1 MQKMKELTA
10 QEAFNKAAACC
21 SRAEC
26 CTADISKKL
35 ERWGLDADAR
45 EEVIGRLV
53 GERFIDERRY
63 CHSFVRDKFRYN
75 QWGRTKIAQALR
87 LKGVPEDCA
96 REALEGIEEEEYRAT
111 LGKLL
116 QAKSRGLKAASDYER
131 RGKLI
136 RFALGRG
143 FEMETIKHCLHADDE
158 DFA

>member
-63 CHSFVRDKFRYN
+63 CHSFVRDKFRHN
-75 QWGRTKIAQALR
+75 QWGRTKIVQALR
-87 LKGVPEDCA
+87 LKGVPEPCA
-96 REALEGIEEEEYRAT
+96 REALEEIEEGEYRAT
-111 LGKLL
+111 LDKLL